1 MQRSSDFQ
9 ISFTGFRLH
18 VCNILDHKYFIS
30 NLPVQWLLPFFIKSN
45 LLYFNFAW
53 QHGLLRELNIF
64 FYFFIFRES
73 NACLSLDEYL
83 FIARNVLCLWFEWDW
98 YGAIVIVRLWNMF
111 KYMIVYDSHS
121 KSACEVKKQ
130 LCKFIYSIIYRY
142 MYYVWQQFYNK
153 TYLKDVKILKKLLV
167 EKKEIPI
174 TVLHLS

>member
-1 MQRSSDFQ
+1 MYAIIFL
-9 ISFTGFRLH
+9 IINTSFLIYLYNDYFPFSLKATYCTLILH
-18 VCNILDHKYFIS
+18 DSMV
-30 NLPVQWLLPFFIKSN
+30 FFGSLKF
-45 LLYFNFAW
+45 LF
-53 QHGLLRELNIF
+53 
-64 FYFFIFRES
+64 FFIFRES

-142 MYYVWQQFYNK
+142 MYYVWQQFIVK
-153 TYLKDVKILKKLLV
+153 HKDVKILKNFL
-167 EKKEIPI
+167 
-174 TVLHLS
+174 